1 MKLAEAQM
9 KKGDGFI
16 AYFSQLLLFLK
27 NARLIKWHNAV
38 VKLLMTHFPIQEGVY
53 VVHHIV
59 L

>member
-1 MKLAEAQM
+1 MSRNK
-9 KKGDGFI
+9 KKGDGSI
-16 AYFSQLLLFLK
+16 AYFSPLLFLK

-38 VKLLMTHFPIQEGVY
+38 VKLLMTHFPIQDGVY

>member
-1 MKLAEAQM
+1 M

-38 VKLLMTHFPIQEGVY
+38 IKLLMTHFPIQEGVY